1 MNFRQ
6 IEAFEAVMKTGSM
19 TLAGKLLFITQPAV
33 SRLII
38 ELEQELGFK
47 LFERK
52 KNKLVRTD
60 ERLIFIPDGF

>member
-6 IEAFEAVMKTGSM
+6 IEAFEAVIQTGSM
-19 TLAGKLLFITQPAV
+19 TLARKLFFMTETTV

-38 ELEQELGFK
+38 ELEAELGFK

-52 KNKLVRTD
+52 KQTSVLMKD
-60 ERLIFIPDGF
+60 